1 MVGSG
6 GVVTSAF
13 RGVSSYEY
21 AAGSSYAGAYGPRIC
36 GVDYQVFRGIALRKF
51 HHIPDAVEDY
61 AAAFLQG
68 FGREFRPVGGP
79 CLPFQLVPDLYRQ
92 VGVVAHQHHLAVPAV
107 FRLGEQVRRHET
119 RVGVSV
125 GYDHHLGRSC
135 RHVYGD
141 AVP

>member
-6 GVVTSAF
+6 GIVSCAF
-13 RGVSSYEY
+13 RSVSAYEDT
-21 AAGSSYAGAYGPRIC
+21 AGSSYAGAYGPRIC
-36 GVDYQVFRGIALRKF
+36 GVDYQVFRGVALREF
-51 HHIPDAVEDY
+51 HHVPGLVEDD

-68 FGREFRPVGGP
+68 FPREFRPVGSLR
-79 CLPFQLVPDLYRQ
+79 LPLHLGSDLRRKLR
-92 VGVVAHQHHLAVPAV
+92 VVAHQHHLAVPAV

-119 RVGVSV
+119 RVGVPV
-125 GYDHHLGRSC
+125 GYDHHLGRPR